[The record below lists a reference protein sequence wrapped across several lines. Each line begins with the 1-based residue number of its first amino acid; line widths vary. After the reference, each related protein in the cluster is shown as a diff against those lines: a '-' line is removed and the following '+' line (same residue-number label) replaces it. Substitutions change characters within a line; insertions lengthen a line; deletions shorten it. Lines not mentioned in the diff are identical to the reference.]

1 MVMKPE
7 FGFPP
12 QVKEVSWEGQDVVV
26 LIFFVVR
33 ERDVKVRVV
42 IRFRLREGILVVSVG
57 GLSPVV
63 GGLSPGV
70 EEHRGSMIELVS
82 FVVAVFG
89 AESLVVDVLALVLV
103 FVLEEGSSF
112 AGGIDVVQVL
122 VFVLAGSPEGEVLL
136 RRHGVLRE
144 WRSVGGRRQ
153 HRVSSVGSVVP
164 EVDGLA
170 HRLAVLL
177 EVLGLVYAV
186 VPPTRVVVA
195 VVPPRA
201 LLREVNPPRPE
212 ERPREVWLRGSP
224 PPRRLPL

>member
-1 MVMKPE
+1 MKPE

-57 GLSPVV
+57 GLSP
-63 GGLSPGV
+63 GV

-89 AESLVVDVLALVLV
+89 AENLVVDVLALVLV

-112 AGGIDVVQVL
+112 AGGVDVVQVL

-164 EVDGLA
+164 EVDGLVL
-170 HRLAVLL
+170 RLAVLL
-177 EVLGLVYAV
+177 EVLVLV
-186 VPPTRVVVA
+186 
-195 VVPPRA
+195 
-201 LLREVNPPRPE
+201 
-212 ERPREVWLRGSP
+212 
-224 PPRRLPL
+224 